1 MLCSICSSRA
11 HRASTCPQ
19 RPRKACPPRRAKRIA
34 NRLAKRGL
42 AFKRWEQ
49 GDPQAVTMRAVL
61 TETAN
66 GLGRVFTYPR
76 IFVAEMGGRAIADAI
91 LDDFQ
96 RGYGRSPQ
104 VASALG

>member
-1 MLCSICSSRA
+1 MICSICSSRH

-34 NRLAKRGL
+34 NRLAKHGL
-42 AFKRWEQ
+42 AFKRFEA
-49 GDPQAVTMRAVL
+49 GDPQAVTMRVIL
-61 TETAN
+61 TEKAN

-76 IFVAEMGGRAIADAI
+76 SWVIRVGGRVIADAI
-91 LDDFQ
+91 LCDFQ

-104 VASALG
+104 VASTLG